1 MITKIKI
8 LFIVLIAL
16 LFFQKTYAESKISIV
31 YKINQEI
38 ITSEDILDEENYL
51 LSLNKQLKNL
61 NQKKRL
67 ELAQQSILREIIKKI
82 EVKKYFVLDQADP
95 LLEKIIEDFIIKLK
109 LKNKEAFEIYLK
121 DFGITMDNLKKKI
134 EIETTWN
141 QLIFKKYQRQV
152 NINKIKLGE
161 KIKKQSNKK
170 TTFLLS
176 EIIFKTN
183 TGEKLEEKSDQIYK
197 SIKEIGFQNTANVY
211 SLSDTSKFGGKIGWV
226 EKQNLSNIVQIYLE
240 SIEIGSHTKPIPI
253 TNGHL
258 ILMLED
264 IKKEDVEINFKEELN
279 KMIKFE
285 TDKQLNTFSKIYF
298 DKIKINTII
307 NEL

>member
-67 ELAQQSILREIIKKI
+67 ELAQQSILRETIKKI
-82 EVKKYFVLDQADP
+82 EVKKYFLLDQADP

-109 LKNKEAFEIYLK
+109 LKDKEAFEIYLK

-170 TTFLLS
+170 TSFLLS

-183 TGEKLEEKSDQIYK
+183 TGEKLGEKSNLIYK
-197 SIKEIGFQNTANVY
+197 SIEEIGFQNTANVY

-226 EKQNLSNIVQIYLE
+226 EKQNLSNIVQNYLE
-240 SIEIGSHTKPIPI
+240 KIEIGSHTKPIPI

-264 IKKEDVEINFKEELN
+264 IKKEDVKINFKEELN

>member
-67 ELAQQSILREIIKKI
+67 ELAQQSILRETIKKI

-109 LKNKEAFEIYLK
+109 LKDKEAFEIYLK

-170 TTFLLS
+170 TSFLLS

-183 TGEKLEEKSDQIYK
+183 SGEKLEEKGNLIYK

-226 EKQNLSNIVQIYLE
+226 EKQNLSNIVQNYLE
-240 SIEIGSHTKPIPI
+240 KIEIGSHTKPIPI

-264 IKKEDVEINFKEELN
+264 IKKEDVKINFKEELN

>member
-109 LKNKEAFEIYLK
+109 LKDKEAFEIYLK

>member
-1 MITKIKI
+1 M
-8 LFIVLIAL
+8 
-16 LFFQKTYAESKISIV
+16 
-31 YKINQEI
+31 
-38 ITSEDILDEENYL
+38 
-51 LSLNKQLKNL
+51 
-61 NQKKRL
+61 
-67 ELAQQSILREIIKKI
+67 
-82 EVKKYFVLDQADP
+82 
-95 LLEKIIEDFIIKLK
+95 
-109 LKNKEAFEIYLK
+109 
-121 DFGITMDNLKKKI
+121 
-134 EIETTWN
+134 
-141 QLIFKKYQRQV
+141 
-152 NINKIKLGE
+152 
-161 KIKKQSNKK
+161 
-170 TTFLLS
+170 LS

>member
-67 ELAQQSILREIIKKI
+67 ELAQQSILRETIKKI
-82 EVKKYFVLDQADP
+82 EVKKYFLLDQADP

-109 LKNKEAFEIYLK
+109 LKDKEAFEIYLK

-170 TTFLLS
+170 TSFLLS

-183 TGEKLEEKSDQIYK
+183 SGEKLEEKGNLIYK

-226 EKQNLSNIVQIYLE
+226 EKQNLSNIVQNYLE
-240 SIEIGSHTKPIPI
+240 KIEIGSHTKPIPI

-264 IKKEDVEINFKEELN
+264 IKKENVKINFKEELD

>member
-109 LKNKEAFEIYLK
+109 LKDKEAFEIYLK

-152 NINKIKLGE
+152 NIDKIKLGE

>member
-67 ELAQQSILREIIKKI
+67 ELAQQSILRETIKKI
-82 EVKKYFVLDQADP
+82 EVKKYFLLDQADP

-109 LKNKEAFEIYLK
+109 LKDKEAFEIYLK

-152 NINKIKLGE
+152 NINNIKLGE

-170 TTFLLS
+170 TSFLLS

-183 TGEKLEEKSDQIYK
+183 TGEKLGEKSNLIYK
-197 SIKEIGFQNTANVY
+197 SIEEIGFQNTANVY

-226 EKQNLSNIVQIYLE
+226 EKQNLSNIVQNYLE
-240 SIEIGSHTKPIPI
+240 NIEIGSHTKPIPI

-264 IKKEDVEINFKEELN
+264 IKKENVKINFKEELN

>member
-67 ELAQQSILREIIKKI
+67 ELAQQSILRETIKKI

-109 LKNKEAFEIYLK
+109 LKDKEAFEIYLK

-141 QLIFKKYQRQV
+141 QLIFEKYQRQV

-170 TTFLLS
+170 TSFLLS

-183 TGEKLEEKSDQIYK
+183 SGEKLEEKGNLIYK

-226 EKQNLSNIVQIYLE
+226 EKQNLSNIVQNYLE
-240 SIEIGSHTKPIPI
+240 KIEIGSHTKPIPI

-264 IKKEDVEINFKEELN
+264 IKKEDVKINFKEELN

>member
-67 ELAQQSILREIIKKI
+67 ELAQQSILRETIKKI

-109 LKNKEAFEIYLK
+109 LKDKEAFEIYLK

-170 TTFLLS
+170 TSFLLS

-183 TGEKLEEKSDQIYK
+183 SGEKLEEKGNLIYK

-226 EKQNLSNIVQIYLE
+226 EKQNLSNIVQNYLE
-240 SIEIGSHTKPIPI
+240 NIEIGSHTKPIPI

-264 IKKEDVEINFKEELN
+264 IKKEDVKINFKEELN

>member
-1 MITKIKI
+1 
-8 LFIVLIAL
+8 
-16 LFFQKTYAESKISIV
+16 
-31 YKINQEI
+31 
-38 ITSEDILDEENYL
+38 
-51 LSLNKQLKNL
+51 
-61 NQKKRL
+61 
-67 ELAQQSILREIIKKI
+67 
-82 EVKKYFVLDQADP
+82 
-95 LLEKIIEDFIIKLK
+95 
-109 LKNKEAFEIYLK
+109 
-121 DFGITMDNLKKKI
+121 MDNLKKKI

-152 NINKIKLGE
+152 NIDKIKLGE

-226 EKQNLSNIVQIYLE
+226 EKQNLSSIVQIYLE

>member
-109 LKNKEAFEIYLK
+109 LKDKEAFEIYLK

-226 EKQNLSNIVQIYLE
+226 EKQNLSSIVQIYLE